1 MHPIFLDLGFAQI
14 RYYGLMYAVALLVG
28 IKLILTEVKRRKLN
42 GTEDQILNIIL
53 GAFVGALL
61 GARIYY
67 VVFNLPF
74 YRDNLW
80 EILAV
85 WHGGLAIHGGIC
97 GGVLVGYLLC
107 RFYKIAPW
115 KFADCASPAVLLGQA
130 IGRFGNLMNGDAHGR
145 PAGLPWGLVFPAG
158 TPAGDEFP
166 NLPLHPTMLYELI
179 LNFLFFLILYRW
191 QKKNNYKDGYIFG
204 LYLIFYSATRFI
216 VSFFR
221 ADDLYFLGCNLP
233 QLVSLVLIAVCGYI
247 IWHYKL
253 YGAKEGVK

>member
-28 IKLILTEVKRRKLN
+28 IKLILTETKRRAIN
-42 GTEDQILNIIL
+42 GTEDQVLNIIL

-67 VVFNLPF
+67 VVFNLPL

-97 GGVLVGYLLC
+97 GGVLAGYLLC

-130 IGRFGNLMNGDAHGR
+130 IGRFGNLMNGDAHGL
-145 PAGLPWGLVFPAG
+145 PTSLPWGLVFPAG

-166 NLPLHPTMLYELI
+166 GLPLHPTMIYEMI

-191 QKKNNYKDGYIFG
+191 QKRNNYKDGFIFG
-204 LYLIFYSATRFI
+204 LYLIFYSAARFV

-247 IWHYKL
+247 IWRYKL
-253 YGAKEGVK
+253 YRAKEGVK